1 MLVQRMRVY
10 LKVRRVQKEIV
21 VAVCDE
27 DILGKKFQEGELKLH
42 VKEDFYGGKLVSM
55 REGIDAIKESTIAN
69 IVGKKII
76 QKLIEEGLVIEEA
89 VIKIAGIPH
98 VQIIKMI

>member
-1 MLVQRMRVY
+1 MRVY
-10 LKVRRVQKEIV
+10 LKVRRVQKEVV

-27 DILGKKFQEGELKLH
+27 NLLGKKFEEGKLRLH
-42 VKEDFYGGKLVSM
+42 VKEDFYGGQLVSIK
-55 REGIDAIKESTIAN
+55 EGVDAIKEATIAN
-69 IVGKKII
+69 IVGENII
-76 QKLIEEGLVIEEA
+76 RKLIEEGIIIEEA

>member
-1 MLVQRMRVY
+1 MRVY
-10 LKVRRVQKEIV
+10 LKIRRVQKDVV

-27 DILGKKFQEGELKLH
+27 NLLGKKFKEGKLRLH
-42 VKEDFYGGKLVSM
+42 IKEDFYGGQLVSIK
-55 REGIDAIKESTIAN
+55 EGIDAIKEATIAN
-69 IVGKKII
+69 IVGENII
-76 QKLIEEGLVIEEA
+76 RKLIEEGLIIEEA

>member
-1 MLVQRMRVY
+1 MVYTMRVY
-10 LKVRRVQKEIV
+10 LKIRRVQKDVV

-27 DILGKKFQEGELKLH
+27 NLLGKKFEEGKLRLH
-42 VKEDFYGGKLVSM
+42 IKEDFYGGQLVSIK
-55 REGIDAIKESTIAN
+55 EGIDAIKEATIAN
-69 IVGKKII
+69 IVGENII
-76 QKLIEEGLVIEEA
+76 RKLIEEGLIIEEA

>member
-1 MLVQRMRVY
+1 MRVY
-10 LKVRRVQKEIV
+10 LKVRRVQKEVV

-27 DILGKKFQEGELKLH
+27 NLLGKKFKEGRLRLH
-42 VKEDFYGGKLVSM
+42 VKEDFYGGQLVSIK
-55 REGIDAIKESTIAN
+55 EGVDAIKEATIAN
-69 IVGKKII
+69 IVGENII
-76 QKLIEEGLVIEEA
+76 RKLIEEGLIIEEA

>member
-1 MLVQRMRVY
+1 MVHKMRVY
-10 LKVRRVQKEIV
+10 LKIRRVQKDVV

-27 DILGKKFQEGELKLH
+27 NLLGKKFEEGKLRLH
-42 VKEDFYGGKLVSM
+42 IKEDFYGGQLVSIK
-55 REGIDAIKESTIAN
+55 EGIDAIKEATIAN
-69 IVGKKII
+69 IVGENII
-76 QKLIEEGLVIEEA
+76 RKLIEEGLIIEEA

>member
-1 MLVQRMRVY
+1 MRVY
-10 LKVRRVQKEIV
+10 LKVRRVQKEVV

-27 DILGKKFQEGELKLH
+27 NLLGKKFKEGKLRLH
-42 VKEDFYGGKLVSM
+42 VKEDFYGGRLVSIK
-55 REGIDAIKESTIAN
+55 EGVDAIKEATIAN
-69 IVGKKII
+69 IVGENII
-76 QKLIEEGLVIEEA
+76 RKLIEEGLIIEEA